1 MISFSSIQQTIIF
14 QSSIS
19 IFSMGFWS
27 FPRLAHGAALLGFL
41 RLVHRRRFLR
51 PAEVRT
57 ALAEVAEPAPGQAA
71 GLAVIP
77 RCDVWIW
84 I

>member
-1 MISFSSIQQTIIF
+1 MISFSSRRKPSAFHLQ
-14 QSSIS
+14 
-19 IFSMGFWS
+19 
-27 FPRLAHGAALLGFL
+27 FPWDFGVSRSGLAHGAALLGFL

-71 GLAVIP
+71 SLAEVIP